1 MGAAP
6 GVREGGVRGGE
17 GGGGEDEA
25 DGGGGGG
32 ADVEDAGGER
42 GWGGGRGGAAELVG
56 GEAVG
61 EPGGGV
67 GEGRRGGGV
76 VGQGGGRGVV
86 DGVPAVFEFDGFV
99 GGGVAEGSIGV
110 RVDAHGAVVFEPD
123 LGVGAVLGLEIGEEV
138 EETLEHVGA
147 VGTAV
152 IGVALD
158 LGEGGPPV
166 VALGDAE
173 AAVRVARGHGS
184 EIRVVVLES
193 GGGRAL

>member
-42 GWGGGRGGAAELVG
+42 GWGGGGGGAAELVG

-86 DGVPAVFEFDGFV
+86 DGVPAVFELWFWNQ
-99 GGGVAEGSIGV
+99 
-110 RVDAHGAVVFEPD
+110 
-123 LGVGAVLGLEIGEEV
+123 EEV
-138 EETLEHVGA
+138 ELCDGRSRGNSHVE
-147 VGTAV
+147 
-152 IGVALD
+152 VAAGLGWDRWARPINPPAD
-158 LGEGGPPV
+158 LGKVLGCRVGHARHGGEP
-166 VALGDAE
+166 LE
-173 AAVRVARGHGS
+173 AARMPLLRPG
-184 EIRVVVLES
+184 
-193 GGGRAL
+193 